1 MDIAYNKDTLYVYL
15 DEPIEKNDFKDLEE
29 RVDYI
34 MSAYEIER
42 LVIESKGEASEHL
55 HEFEW
60 NYNKRH
66 RNRVV
71 IK

>member
-15 DEPIEKNDFKDLEE
+15 DDRDDVDYEALER
-29 RVDYI
+29 RVDDI
-34 MSAYEIER
+34 MRSYEIER
-42 LVIESKGEASEHL
+42 LVVDSKGKENEHL